1 MIVCGLIE
9 LGLPVLLH
17 VPPRLLA
24 RLLLL
29 HLHRVH
35 VGEAALVAEINI
47 LGGCSRFF
55 GGVEV
60 VVMSGGLV
68 SMHEVPNVVK
78 FQGSVNY
85 GGGSYV

>member
-1 MIVCGLIE
+1 MVVCGLIE

-35 VGEAALVAEINI
+35 VGQAALVGEIDV
-47 LGGCSRFF
+47 LGGCPRFF
-55 GGVEV
+55 GGEV
-60 VVMSGGLV
+60 FGGLGC
-68 SMHEVPNVVK
+68 MHEVPNVVE
-78 FQGSVNY
+78 FQGSVNN
-85 GGGSYV
+85 GRGSNV